1 MRLTAA
7 EKHEIIR
14 LVEGSDLSV
23 RRTLR
28 ELGVHRSTFY
38 ARYRRYQAV
47 GAAGLV
53 PRPAATRRHWNR
65 IPLRVW
71 HRVVEAALAD
81 PVKSPRELA
90 WQFTDRERHFLS
102 ESSVYRILKAEDLIT
117 SPAYVVLSAAK
128 TFAHPTHRP
137 NELWQTD
144 FTYLQVVGWSWYYLS
159 TVLDDYARYII
170 AWMLRTSMQA
180 ADVMDTLDLARAKT
194 GTIRSGSCIGRGSS
208 ATTVRVT
215 SRGSSPSISRPSTTI
230 ILAGCRGRDRPVC
243 GPTES
248 RVRLPV
254 FLVED
259 GLITDAQVRRLREKR
274 MSGKTLAAAAA
285 AAGMSER
292 TARHW
297 QSGALPST
305 AKAPR
310 TWRTREDPFAGVW
323 ESEVVPQLV
332 ADTEGRLQVLTLFT
346 WLCRRHPGRFQAG
359 QLRTLQRRVRDW
371 RVQYGPD
378 REVYFE
384 QVAVPGRE
392 AAFDFTDASDL
403 GVTIRGVPFPH
414 LLFEWVLSYSKWT
427 YVGLAF
433 SETFEALVAGL
444 QGALWTLGAAPA
456 WLRHDNLSAAT
467 HELKRSGGRQLT
479 VRFQQVLDHYGL
491 RSSRIQPGKPHENGV
506 AEQSHF
512 RTKTAIE
519 QALLLRGDRDFD
531 DESAYLRFVRAVVDE
546 ARNAAAATRLAEER
560 PYLRPLP
567 SARIPE
573 YTTFQCV
580 VRKWSTIR
588 VGGRI
593 YSVPSRL
600 IGHTVEA
607 RQHPSTV
614 EVRYGG
620 QLLCT
625 MPRLRGAADHRID
638 YRHIIGSLV
647 RKPGAFARYR
657 FREELFPSL
666 TFRAAYD
673 ALGRTHGERA
683 DVEYVRLLHL
693 AATTSERQVEVT
705 LRARLDAGAGCDY
718 ASVQAEVRPP
728 VPTIPVVHIPRPD
741 LSRYDALLTGGLRR

>member
-1 MRLTAA
+1 MT
-7 EKHEIIR
+7 
-14 LVEGSDLSV
+14 
-23 RRTLR
+23 
-28 ELGVHRSTFY
+28 
-38 ARYRRYQAV
+38 
-47 GAAGLV
+47 
-53 PRPAATRRHWNR
+53 
-65 IPLRVW
+65 
-71 HRVVEAALAD
+71 
-81 PVKSPRELA
+81 
-90 WQFTDRERHFLS
+90 
-102 ESSVYRILKAEDLIT
+102 
-117 SPAYVVLSAAK
+117 
-128 TFAHPTHRP
+128 
-137 NELWQTD
+137 
-144 FTYLQVVGWSWYYLS
+144 
-159 TVLDDYARYII
+159 
-170 AWMLRTSMQA
+170 
-180 ADVMDTLDLARAKT
+180 
-194 GTIRSGSCIGRGSS
+194 
-208 ATTVRVT
+208 
-215 SRGSSPSISRPSTTI
+215 
-230 ILAGCRGRDRPVC
+230 
-243 GPTES
+243 
-248 RVRLPV
+248 LPV
-254 FLVED
+254 FLWED
-259 GLITDAQVRRLREKR
+259 GLVTDAQVRRLREKR

-292 TARHW
+292 TARCW

-310 TWRTREDPFAGVW
+310 TWRTREDAFADVW

-332 ADTEGRLQVLTLFT
+332 ADTHGRLQVLTLFT
-346 WLCRRHPGRFQAG
+346 ALCRRHPGRFESG

-371 RVQYGPD
+371 RVQHGPD

-384 QVAVPGRE
+384 QVAVAGRE
-392 AAFDFTDASDL
+392 AAFDFTDASSL
-403 GVTIRGVPFPH
+403 GVTIQGVPFPH

-427 YVGLAF
+427 YVGLAL

-444 QGALWTLGAAPA
+444 QGALWMLGAVPA
-456 WLRHDNLSAAT
+456 VLRHDNLSAAT

-479 VRFQQVLDHYGL
+479 ARFQQVLDHYGL

-506 AEQSHF
+506 AEQAHF

-519 QALLLRGDRDFD
+519 QALLLRGDTDFV
-531 DESAYLRFVRAVVDE
+531 DESAYLSFVRVVIDQE
-546 ARNAAAATRLAEER
+546 RNTPSAARLAEER
-560 PYLRPLP
+560 AYLRPLP
-567 SARIPE
+567 AARVPE
-573 YTTFQCV
+573 YTTFQCR

-614 EVRYGG
+614 EVLYGG
-620 QLLCT
+620 GVLCT

-693 AATTSERQVEVT
+693 AATTSERQVEAT
-705 LRARLDAGAGCDY
+705 LRARLDAGATCDY

-728 VPTIPVVHIPRPD
+728 VPTVPVVHIPRPD
-741 LSRYDALLTGGLRR
+741 LSQYDALLTGGLRG